1 MTQAGKLP
9 SLLELDTKCKLF
21 LLLITYLNIIISRLV
36 IRWQKIKEVV

>member
-1 MTQAGKLP
+1 MTQEEKLP